1 MRSLGLLANP
11 GTWSNPGGVL
21 VGRTVA
27 NTQWLKAL
35 VQHGSMEELAIFV
48 GEAMDLPALE
58 ALTSGWGVPLE
69 RLAVYTT
76 WQLPELLA
84 RGGVDALHHASHVD
98 RLYDLVA
105 LRDRYAVKATP
116 VTGQLHSL
124 SYPRL
129 HEEHARW
136 LLVPPSP
143 TDALFCS
150 STAGRRTMER
160 TFELVDAAARARGF
174 TGTTPRWNLPV
185 VPLGVDLESVRGGDR
200 AATRKRLGV
209 PDGALLLLGL
219 ARFTEFDK
227 VDLLPLLRVLERLV
241 HAPTPGAPP
250 VHLLLAGARQGTQTP
265 ELLRVLA
272 QHLGVEARVHFEID
286 FADDQKRHLLAAADL
301 FVSPVDNVQET
312 FGQSVIEAL
321 GAGLPCVVSDFDG
334 YKNTVDETV
343 GVRVPTRLGVDWS
356 ELSELAP
363 LLYERPLHLVL
374 GQSIEVDVLSLEG
387 ALRLLSVDRARRE
400 AMASAARTRAER
412 YAWKAVVGQLEA
424 TWRELAATPWA
435 APHRSHP
442 LRLDYE
448 QLFGHFVT
456 ARIEGA
462 RRLIAHPRVDEPII
476 YPELKSLLL
485 ADDVRAL
492 RAYAVSERTFD
503 ELVAFARTRLAD
515 RPAWVATFIASWAVK
530 HAIVMDSPVPARA

>member
-27 NTQWLKAL
+27 NSQWLRAL
-35 VQHGSMEELAIFV
+35 VQHGSMAEVAIFI
-48 GEAMDLPALE
+48 GEAMDVPALE
-58 ALTSGWGVPLE
+58 TLTAGWGVPLE

-84 RGGVDALHHASHVD
+84 RGGVDVMHHASHVD

-105 LRDRYAVKATP
+105 LRDRYAVKPTP

-129 HEEHARW
+129 HQEHARW
-136 LLVPPSP
+136 VLVPPSN

-150 STAGRRTMER
+150 STAGRGTMER
-160 TFELVDAAARARGF
+160 TFDLVDAAARARGL
-174 TGTTPRWNLPV
+174 TGATPRWNLPV

-200 AATRKRLGV
+200 VATRRKLGV
-209 PDGALLLLGL
+209 PEKALLLLSL

-227 VDLLPLLRVLERLV
+227 VDLVPLLRVLERLV
-241 HAPTPGAPP
+241 HAPTPHAPEI
-250 VHLLLAGARQGTQTP
+250 HLLLAGARQGTQTP

-272 QHLGVEARVHFEID
+272 QHLGIEGRVHVEVD
-286 FADDQKRHLLAAADL
+286 FSDAQKRHLLAAADV

-334 YKNTVDETV
+334 YKDTVDETV

-356 ELSELAP
+356 DLSELAP

-374 GQSIEVDVLSLEG
+374 GQSVEVDALSLEA
-387 ALRLLSVDRARRE
+387 ALRLLSVDEPRRHAMAKAARAR
-400 AMASAARTRAER
+400 SER
-412 YAWKAVVGQLEA
+412 YAWKVVVGQLEE
-424 TWRELAATPWA
+424 TWRDLSARPWS
-435 APHRSHP
+435 APHRAHP

-456 ARIEGA
+456 GRIDPA
-462 RRLIAHPRVDEPII
+462 RRLVAHPRADEPII
-476 YPELKSLLL
+476 YPELKNLVL
-485 ADDVRAL
+485 ADDVKAL
-492 RAYAVSERTFD
+492 RDYAATVRTFD
-503 ELVAFARTRLAD
+503 ELVGFARTRLVD
-515 RPAWVATFIASWAVK
+515 RPAWVATFIVTWAVK
-530 HAIVMDSPVPARA
+530 QSVLMDSAG